1 MEQFVCLSG
10 LPRAGSTLLS
20 AILSQNPLIHAEG
33 NSAVCQLMWDIQQS
47 CLTTS
52 KEQLLA
58 NGREKTTKHNL
69 ISQIPNIYY
78 KDIKEKIVLDKCR
91 SWTINANISMLENYI
106 DKNVEKRYGTKI
118 KKAFANVN
126 KEVKYITLDAN
137 ESVKSMS
144 SLTEN
149 ILLLEKLGLSRFDCL
164 VGIGGGVL
172 IDLISFMASVYMRG
186 VPLILIPT
194 TLMGQVDATTAGK
207 TCINSP
213 SSKNLLGTLYF
224 AKKVYIN
231 TTFISSLPTY
241 ELRQAFSEIFK
252 YSLLNSAKLL
262 NLLIKYKKEPIEK
275 TLIEVIS
282 ETIKSRISN
291 NYIPTD

>member
-106 DKNVEKRYGTKI
+106 DKNYKI
-118 KKAFANVN
+118 IILERSVTD
-126 KEVKYITLDAN
+126 V
-137 ESVKSMS
+137 VKSFVKLYNTNGVQHRHDQSIMS
-144 SLTEN
+144 
-149 ILLLEKLGLSRFDCL
+149 LLYKYLG
-164 VGIGGGVL
+164 G
-172 IDLISFMASVYMRG
+172 DLIIDDETWFGNKLKDPKNYPIWASR
-186 VPLILIPT
+186 
-194 TLMGQVDATTAGK
+194 
-207 TCINSP
+207 
-213 SSKNLLGTLYF
+213 
-224 AKKVYIN
+224 KK
-231 TTFISSLPTY
+231 
-241 ELRQAFSEIFK
+241 
-252 YSLLNSAKLL
+252 
-262 NLLIKYKKEPIEK
+262 
-275 TLIEVIS
+275 
-282 ETIKSRISN
+282 
-291 NYIPTD
+291 